1 MVSKRTKVKCL
12 ISLSLSHTH
21 TDSIRRNLNPNGER
35 EGCCLKLREVLSFTN
50 CKIIKTLQA
59 TVDRETDKA
68 SFSFSFCHVKQN
80 LEKATNPLSFL

>member
-1 MVSKRTKVKCL
+1 MPHL
-12 ISLSLSHTH
+12 SLPLSHTL
-21 TDSIRRNLNPNGER
+21 TLSEGILRLMGRW
-35 EGCCLKLREVLSFTN
+35 GCCLKLREVLSFTN